1 MQVVDC
7 SEWAATLKV
16 DEQLVVV
23 EVPEGKRE
31 VARYSVDIRPYVQ
44 VRPPTVLPGDKL
56 DHARDVAIVAM
67 IRRQQDARH

>member
-7 SEWAATLKV
+7 NEWAATVKV
-16 DEQLVVV
+16 GEQLVVV
-23 EVPEGKRE
+23 EVPESKRE

-44 VRPPTVLPGDKL
+44 VKSPAPLQAEWL

-67 IRRQQDARH
+67 IRQQTLS